1 MMLSSRN
8 TPFTYVDITLMKSV
22 LPVMNNYFSPLEI
35 GAMGALLL
43 IVLVLLVVA
52 YMYLPIEEHLNR
64 KSGFIKVI
72 VIIAV
77 FSGVTSY
84 GFKSGMLVDQ
94 IHNIRIAFSDYGT
107 PYCFSITALKNG
119 IDKPSDYQKRR
130 SKRLRNEHRRRLQR

>member
-43 IVLVLLVVA
+43 IALVLLVVA

-119 IDKPSDYQKRR
+119 IDKPSDYSERR